1 MLTQAVIDYLAVRRA
16 TGFALRCKGF
26 QLKSFAAFS
35 EAREKRYVSSDVAIQ
50 WAGWRDRFRSVPV
63 ASGPSSDSPDIFAPR
78 TNVMKCLR
86 RFSASRSHHGPP
98 HIS

>member
-1 MLTQAVIDYLAVRRA
+1 MLSQAVMTYLALRRA
-16 TGFALRCKGF
+16 TGFALRCEGF

-35 EAREKRYVSSDVAIQ
+35 EARAKRYVSSAIAIE

-98 HIS
+98 PTS